1 MLELA
6 QKEKAAKKKTKKSHT
21 MIIADPD
28 PVAIARKRV
37 QDLFNKKANK
47 GVRNNFAVACAA
59 AEQKKGGKKKEKV
72 HYVY

>member
-1 MLELA
+1 
-6 QKEKAAKKKTKKSHT
+6 